1 MQYQYQRLEQVCSI
15 EEKVVRGNQMLFM
28 TKDLS
33 EEIMKRSRQRDK
45 FLKNKCLENIMLYIQ
60 QRKNCVS
67 LLRTAKF
74 RHYANLNEKKILNNK
89 QFWKVVQP
97 LFSDKSMCGDKINLT
112 ENGKWRQKKYSR
124 SIKQLFLKYSED
136 ISQDSSGLKLWF
148 YCTKY
153 STSNFKA
160 IVKYKNHPSILTNQS
175 KCKGK
180 NKFSFIEVTTQD
192 IEKYIFYLETKK
204 SYQASDIPTK
214 DY

>member
-33 EEIMKRSRQRDK
+33 EEIMKRSRQRNK

-67 LLRTAKF
+67 LLRTAKV

-97 LFSDKSMCGDKINLT
+97 LFSDKYNV
-112 ENGKWRQKKYSR
+112 WRQN
-124 SIKQLFLKYSED
+124 
-136 ISQDSSGLKLWF
+136 KL
-148 YCTKY
+148 
-153 STSNFKA
+153 S
-160 IVKYKNHPSILTNQS
+160 
-175 KCKGK
+175 
-180 NKFSFIEVTTQD
+180 
-192 IEKYIFYLETKK
+192 
-204 SYQASDIPTK
+204 
-214 DY
+214 